1 MGINAHDKG
10 AEAGGMPASAPFIV
24 AAPITGEEIKRKY
37 FYLVFNIENNFLYAI
52 LVIREINLDRI
63 TLYGKGEAT

>member
-10 AEAGGMPASAPFIV
+10 AEAGGMPAPAPFTV
-24 AAPITGEEIKRKY
+24 AAPITGKEIKRKY
-37 FYLVFNIENNFLYAI
+37 FYLVFNVENNFLCAI

>member
-1 MGINAHDKG
+1 
-10 AEAGGMPASAPFIV
+10 MPASAPFIV
-24 AAPITGEEIKRKY
+24 AAPITGKEIKRKY
-37 FYLVFNIENNFLYAI
+37 FYLVFNIENNFLCAI

>member
-10 AEAGGMPASAPFIV
+10 AEAGGMPASAPLTV
-24 AAPITGEEIKRKY
+24 AAPITGKEIKRKY
-37 FYLVFNIENNFLYAI
+37 FYLVFNVENNFLCAI

>member
-1 MGINAHDKG
+1 
-10 AEAGGMPASAPFIV
+10 MPASAPITV
-24 AAPITGEEIKRKY
+24 AAPITGKEIKRKY
-37 FYLVFNIENNFLYAI
+37 FYLVFNVENNFLCAI

>member
-1 MGINAHDKG
+1 
-10 AEAGGMPASAPFIV
+10 MPASAPFIV
-24 AAPITGEEIKRKY
+24 AAPITGKEIKRKY
-37 FYLVFNIENNFLYAI
+37 FYLVFNVENNFLCAI

>member
-10 AEAGGMPASAPFIV
+10 AEAGGMPASAPFTV
-24 AAPITGEEIKRKY
+24 AAPITGKERKY
-37 FYLVFNIENNFLYAI
+37 FYLVFNVENNFLCAI

>member
-1 MGINAHDKG
+1 
-10 AEAGGMPASAPFIV
+10 MPDTAPFTV
-24 AAPITGEEIKRKY
+24 AAPITGKEIKRKY
-37 FYLVFNIENNFLYAI
+37 FYLVFNVENNFLCAI